1 MADRRVTKSRK
12 ESDGDIT
19 ALCSEDQLWS
29 PRFKNGAIQDIESGS
44 HTYYVQQAG
53 GPRTDI
59 RVVAGPSGKYL
70 RTDPDTTTAN
80 NLDDLPD
87 C

>member
-12 ESDGDIT
+12 DGDGDII
-19 ALCSEDQLWS
+19 ALCSEDESWS
-29 PRFKNGAIQDIESGS
+29 PRFKNGAIRDIESGS
-44 HTYYVQQAG
+44 HTYYVQDSG
-53 GPRTDI
+53 GSRTDI
-59 RVVAGPSGKYL
+59 HVVNGPSGKYL
-70 RTDPDTTTAN
+70 RTDPDTTTVN